1 MKKTYV
7 GEALPRIDGPAKVT
21 GQAPY
26 SGDFNMEGQL
36 HMKLRFAGRPHA
48 RVLGVDASK
57 ALAVPGVVAVFT
69 SRDVPVN
76 EYGLQY
82 PDQPV
87 LCGPGDPK
95 EGTDIARFVGDQI
108 AAVVAETEE
117 AAARG
122 RDLLEVDFEELPAV
136 TDPRAALEPGAPI
149 LHPAYPGTPI
159 HPELIFEGNLASR
172 HRIRRGDV
180 DAAWDQAA
188 VIVESDY
195 EIPGQEHAFLQPE
208 AALAYIDE
216 AGRVTIIAS
225 TQWIH
230 EDRRQIAHALG
241 LPEEQV
247 RIILPAIGGAF
258 GGKEDLSVQIV
269 AALAAMKLQRP
280 VKIVWTRRESIIGHH
295 KRHHVFARAR
305 WAADAEGRLLAAE
318 TQVVADAGAYVYT
331 TNKVLGNLLL
341 TVNGAYRI
349 PNVKTEVLGIYTNNV
364 PGGAFRGFG
373 APQGNFI
380 AESQMNKLAEALGL
394 DPVEIRLRNLVHD
407 GDPMPWG
414 KPLPDDGRG
423 LEESL
428 LAAARAL
435 GWEQTPQGWRAP
447 RVEPRPGDPPTR
459 RRGVG
464 IALAFK
470 NVGFSFGYQENA
482 WAAIE
487 LRGDAEIESATVFAA
502 SADVGQGTRTVIR
515 QMAAEALGVPIERV
529 EVAAADSA
537 ITQSSGSCSASR
549 MTFMIGNAV
558 RGAAAAALEKWRAE
572 ERPARAEVT
581 YLAPQTTPIDPLT
594 GYGHPNFSYG
604 YVALGVD
611 LSIDTETG
619 ELHVA
624 KVACAND
631 VGQAINPRLVQ
642 GQIEGGV
649 IQALGWTTTEHF
661 IEKDGRPLTDSLST
675 YLIPTIADIPDQLET
690 LILENPEPNG
700 PWGARGMGEM
710 PFIPMAAAM
719 HQAVHEATGVW
730 YNRFPFNAERILRGI
745 KGIY

>member
-36 HMKLRFAGRPHA
+36 YMKLRFADRPHA

-122 RDLLEVDFEELPAV
+122 RDLLEVAFEELPAV

-159 HPELIFEGNLASR
+159 HPELIFEGNIASR

-180 DAAWDQAA
+180 EAAWDQAA
-188 VIVESDY
+188 VIIESEY

-216 AGRVTIIAS
+216 AGRVTLIAS

-305 WAADAEGRLLAAE
+305 WA
-318 TQVVADAGAYVYT
+318 
-331 TNKVLGNLLL
+331 
-341 TVNGAYRI
+341 
-349 PNVKTEVLGIYTNNV
+349 
-364 PGGAFRGFG
+364 
-373 APQGNFI
+373 
-380 AESQMNKLAEALGL
+380 
-394 DPVEIRLRNLVHD
+394 
-407 GDPMPWG
+407 
-414 KPLPDDGRG
+414 
-423 LEESL
+423 
-428 LAAARAL
+428 
-435 GWEQTPQGWRAP
+435 
-447 RVEPRPGDPPTR
+447 
-459 RRGVG
+459 
-464 IALAFK
+464 
-470 NVGFSFGYQENA
+470 
-482 WAAIE
+482 
-487 LRGDAEIESATVFAA
+487 
-502 SADVGQGTRTVIR
+502 
-515 QMAAEALGVPIERV
+515 
-529 EVAAADSA
+529 
-537 ITQSSGSCSASR
+537 
-549 MTFMIGNAV
+549 
-558 RGAAAAALEKWRAE
+558 
-572 ERPARAEVT
+572 
-581 YLAPQTTPIDPLT
+581 
-594 GYGHPNFSYG
+594 
-604 YVALGVD
+604 
-611 LSIDTETG
+611 
-619 ELHVA
+619 
-624 KVACAND
+624 
-631 VGQAINPRLVQ
+631 
-642 GQIEGGV
+642 
-649 IQALGWTTTEHF
+649 
-661 IEKDGRPLTDSLST
+661 
-675 YLIPTIADIPDQLET
+675 
-690 LILENPEPNG
+690 
-700 PWGARGMGEM
+700 
-710 PFIPMAAAM
+710 
-719 HQAVHEATGVW
+719 
-730 YNRFPFNAERILRGI
+730 
-745 KGIY
+745 